1 MNRSRILRQAKRETP
16 GGEEGNGITVSR
28 SAPGGK
34 EVERQLIGGVEAEA
48 EHGSDTPLNP
58 CFDWECSCV
67 CHLHMPGMKLVWVPI
82 DEEEKE
88 DEKEEEVKLE
98 REEEESRGEGT
109 SLAIKCPPTPPK
121 QTQSFPSHFKA
132 SIEEEEES
140 IYETTLPMVDPTPRK
155 ICQELDI
162 PLIKV
167 QKTVYWSKLSSSNSE
182 DNTSVQSDSD
192 PSQTQTAEDAS
203 VAIPPRVSLAQDKSK
218 TPGHNLMPIPRGG
231 IALPQPTAEEWRS
244 LRPSPPNPSASPI
257 VLHRAGNRV
266 PPPQPPKTGI
276 SVHSVKQ
283 AIKEHEEDGSAEG
296 EEEDTEEDR

>member
-1 MNRSRILRQAKRETP
+1 MSLP
-16 GGEEGNGITVSR
+16 LP

-34 EVERQLIGGVEAEA
+34 EVERKLHGGAEAEA
-48 EHGSDTPLNP
+48 EHSSDTPLNP

-67 CHLHMPGMKLVWVPI
+67 CHIHMPGMKLVWVPI
-82 DEEEKE
+82 DEEEEE
-88 DEKEEEVKLE
+88 DEKEEEVKLDAE
-98 REEEESRGEGT
+98 TEEEESGGEGT
-109 SLAIKCPPTPPK
+109 SLAIKHPPTPPK
-121 QTQSFPSHFKA
+121 QTQSFPSHFKV
-132 SIEEEEES
+132 SLEEEEES
-140 IYETTLPMVDPTPRK
+140 IYETTLVMMDPSPRK

-167 QKTVYWSKLSSSNSE
+167 QKPVHWPKLSSSNSE

-192 PSQTQTAEDAS
+192 PSQTQTTEDS
-203 VAIPPRVSLAQDKSK
+203 PLAIPPRVPLAQDKSK
-218 TPGHNLMPIPRGG
+218 APGHNLMSIPRGG

-257 VLHRAGNRV
+257 VLHRAGYRV

-283 AIKEHEEDGSAEG
+283 AIKGRYKSKHAINRFSDIFYSERS
-296 EEEDTEEDR
+296 